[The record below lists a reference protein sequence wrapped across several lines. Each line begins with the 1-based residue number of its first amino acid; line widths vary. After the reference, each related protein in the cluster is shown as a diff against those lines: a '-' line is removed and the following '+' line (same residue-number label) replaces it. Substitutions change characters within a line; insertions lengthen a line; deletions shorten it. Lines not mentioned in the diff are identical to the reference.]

1 VPGTVVRSLP
11 RRVEGIPQPGVVVVV
26 AVVVVVVVAR
36 VAGAVEVVRA
46 TVVGGRV
53 IGAKAELDGRT
64 EVAAEDVGT
73 IVSVGSS

>member
-1 VPGTVVRSLP
+1 LP
-11 RRVEGIPQPGVVVVV
+11 RRVEGIPQPGVVV
-26 AVVVVVVVAR
+26 VVVVVVVAR

-73 IVSVGSS
+73 IVSVGRT